1 MDFHPRLGSAARTY
15 LQKRHQLLI
24 DGKYVDAQSG
34 QRSDIIDPGT
44 EQVIASVAD
53 GGVADLDLAV
63 AAARKAFETGPWQKT
78 TPAERTRILFRFAE
92 LIEAN
97 GDEIGELES
106 INSGKPLAFCRNVD
120 VPGVAEMLRY
130 MAGWT
135 TKMGGQTVNVSLPGE
150 WHAYT
155 LRQPI
160 GVVAQIV
167 PWNFPLNMAV
177 WKIAPA
183 LAAGC
188 TIILK
193 PAQQTP
199 LSALRLGELALEA
212 GIPPG
217 VLNIMTG
224 QGSVLGA
231 AMASHMGIDKVA
243 FTGSTEVGKQIAVAA
258 ATSNLKR
265 VSLELGG
272 KSPVFVFPD
281 ADLDAAAMGVANGI
295 FFHAGQVCAAGSRL
309 YAHKDVF
316 EPLIEKVGARARAI
330 KIGHALDEG
339 SEIGPVISARQLAQ
353 VQGYIARGQE
363 EGAELRAGGNRVGN
377 LGYFV
382 EPTILA
388 NTRPGMSVHDEEIF
402 GPVLSAMSF
411 DDDTIDALAARANA
425 SPYGLSGSIWT
436 RDIGAAHKLARR
448 VQSGTL
454 SINAHTSP
462 DATLPFGGFK
472 QSGWGRERGF
482 EAIELYTE
490 VKSVGVKLD

>member
-1 MDFHPRLGSAARTY
+1 MTLHSRLGTASRAFLAR
-15 LQKRHQLLI
+15 QHQLLI
-24 DGKYVDAQSG
+24 DGKPVASMSG
-34 QRSDIIDPGT
+34 RRTDIIDPAT
-44 EQVIASVAD
+44 EQIITSVAD
-53 GGVADLDLAV
+53 GTADDLDLAV
-63 AAARKAFETGPWQKT
+63 TAARRALEEGAWRKT
-78 TPAERTRILFRFAE
+78 TPAERTRMLFRFAE

-135 TKMGGQTVNVSLPGE
+135 TKMGGETPSLSLPGD

-155 LRQPI
+155 LRQPV

-193 PAQQTP
+193 PAVQTP
-199 LSALRLGELALEA
+199 LTALRLGELALEA
-212 GIPPG
+212 GIPAG
-217 VLNIMTG
+217 VLNVMTG

-231 AMASHMGIDKVA
+231 AMSSHMGIDKVA
-243 FTGSTEVGKQIAVAA
+243 FTGSTEVGRQIAVAA

-316 EPLIEKVGARARAI
+316 EPLIEKVGERARTI
-330 KIGHALDEG
+330 KVGHGMDEG
-339 SEIGPVISARQLAQ
+339 SEMGPLISAKQLIQ

-363 EGAELRAGGNRVGN
+363 EGAELRVGGNRIGN
-377 LGYFV
+377 RGYFV
-382 EPTILA
+382 EPTILT

-402 GPVLSAMSF
+402 GPVLSAMTF
-411 DDDTIDALAARANA
+411 DDEAIDALAAKANA

-436 RDIGAAHKLARR
+436 RDIRAAHKLAKR

-462 DATLPFGGFK
+462 DVTLPFGGFK

-490 VKSVGVKLD
+490 VKSVAVKLD

>member
-1 MDFHPRLGSAARTY
+1 MTLHPRLGAASRAF
-15 LQKRHQLLI
+15 LGKQHQLLI
-24 DGKYVDAQSG
+24 NGQTIEPRSGKRTDVVDPA
-34 QRSDIIDPGT
+34 T
-44 EQVIASVAD
+44 EEVIATVAD
-53 GGVADLDLAV
+53 GGVEELDVAV
-63 AAARKAFETGPWQKT
+63 AAARQALEEGPWRKT
-78 TPAERTRILFRFAE
+78 TPAERTRILFKLAA

-106 INSGKPLAFCRNVD
+106 INSGKPLTFCRNVD

-135 TKMGGQTVNVSLPGE
+135 TKMGGEAPQLSLPGE

-155 LRQPI
+155 LRQPV

-193 PAQQTP
+193 PALQTP
-199 LSALRLGELALEA
+199 LTALRLGELALEA

-217 VLNIMTG
+217 VLNVLTG

-281 ADLDAAAMGVANGI
+281 ADLEAAAAGVANGI

-309 YAHKDVF
+309 YAHKDIF
-316 EPLIEKVGARARAI
+316 EPLIERVGQRAKTIKVGH
-330 KIGHALDEG
+330 GMDEG
-339 SEIGPVISARQLAQ
+339 SEMGPLISARQLSQ
-353 VQGYIARGQE
+353 VQGYISRGQE
-363 EGAELRAGGNRVGN
+363 EGADLRVGGNRIGN

-402 GPVLSAMSF
+402 GPVLSAMTF
-411 DDDTIDALAARANA
+411 DDDTIDAMAARANA

-436 RDIGAAHKLARR
+436 RDIRAAHKLARR

-454 SINAHTSP
+454 TVNAHTSP
-462 DATLPFGGFK
+462 DVTLPFGGFK

-490 VKSVGVKLD
+490 VKSVAVKLD